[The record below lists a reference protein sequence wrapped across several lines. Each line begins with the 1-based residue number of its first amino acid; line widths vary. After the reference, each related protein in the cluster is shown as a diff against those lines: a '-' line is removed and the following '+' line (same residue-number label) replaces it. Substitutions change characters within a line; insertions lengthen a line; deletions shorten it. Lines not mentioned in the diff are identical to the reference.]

1 MASALARRDP
11 KMKRLIFSFFFLTL
25 FLNLGGRLLANH
37 DAQPFEAGTRVIIT
51 VDKDFNNGG
60 RLAEGASAVVLKYLP
75 IAKAYSL
82 RAPCEIN
89 PARWVIVSEEDLRFA
104 KNEKEFIDGKA
115 LCRGINYT
123 DEERKEWLERRENGE
138 RQYRERANGAM
149 AQFLSPRWYLRGE
162 WQKKYGPFSSLS
174 EAERS
179 FEKRAQEILTEMARA
194 GEIDKMPRM
203 QPIQVNVAMGIV
215 EWYYKIVPGERI
227 FDPAD
232 K

>member
-1 MASALARRDP
+1 
-11 KMKRLIFSFFFLTL
+11 MKRLNFIFFFLTL
-25 FLNLGGRLLANH
+25 FLNLSGWLWADH
-37 DAQPFEAGTRVIIT
+37 DKQPFEAGTRVIIT

-75 IAKAYSL
+75 IAEAYSL
-82 RAPCEIN
+82 RVPCEIN
-89 PARWVIVSEEDLRFA
+89 PARWVIIPEQDLRLA
-104 KNEKEFIDGKA
+104 VNEKEFIDGKA
-115 LCRGINYT
+115 LCREINYT

-138 RQYRERANGAM
+138 RQYRERADRAM
-149 AQFLSPRWYLRGE
+149 AQVLTPRWYLRGE
-162 WQKKYGPFSSLS
+162 WQKKHGPFSSLS

-203 QPIQVNVAMGIV
+203 QPVQVNVAMGIE

-227 FDPAD
+227 FDPNKGD